1 SLGLGDSLLPSV
13 TMAGPLAASTAGGIV
28 GSLAGAFVLLPGLG
42 LGGGLL
48 LLAAALLALAAGLA
62 SPAPPLLAA
71 RAPPGPRPAAVPAP
85 PLPFPGRSGPTARVL
100 HSRDGPTATVLVTA
114 DAHDRRRL
122 RINGQYSLGGGDG
135 LFLERRE
142 GLLPVLL
149 HPDPRRLLHL
159 GV

>member
-1 SLGLGDSLLPSV
+1 
-13 TMAGPLAASTAGGIV
+13 
-28 GSLAGAFVLLPGLG
+28 
-42 LGGGLL
+42 
-48 LLAAALLALAAGLA
+48 
-62 SPAPPLLAA
+62 
-71 RAPPGPRPAAVPAP
+71 
-85 PLPFPGRSGPTARVL
+85 PLPFPWRPGPTDRVL
-100 HSRDGPTATVLVTA
+100 PSRDGPTATVLVTA

-159 GV
+159 GVGTGDTLGAAVASPGLEADGVEPVPQAPRPPPVFPAHHRGVVPH